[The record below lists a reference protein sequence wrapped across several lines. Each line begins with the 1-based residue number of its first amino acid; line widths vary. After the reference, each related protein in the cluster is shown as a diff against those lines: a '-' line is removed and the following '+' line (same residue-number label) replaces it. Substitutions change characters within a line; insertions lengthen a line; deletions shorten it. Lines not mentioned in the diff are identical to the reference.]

1 MSRLENKVAIITG
14 AGSGIGRASA
24 LRFASEGAAVV
35 VADLNTETAQAVSD
49 EIIKHGGQ
57 ALALAID
64 VSDEEKLQEMIDT
77 TLSHF
82 GKIDVLFNNATDTDP
97 VMSKKDSNFFTFDSE
112 VFHHRMQTN
121 VLGGV
126 LASKFALPHMLER
139 GSGCILFTSSSS
151 SLRGEVAQFSYGATK
166 AAVNWYVQ
174 SIAATF
180 GKQGIRCN
188 GIVPGVIRTPAMER
202 WANEEMKE
210 AFLDIHNSP
219 RLGLPDDIA
228 SMALFLASDE
238 ASYINGSLF
247 NVDGGINCS
256 TPMVPVVRKL
266 LTTS

>member
-1 MSRLENKVAIITG
+1 MTRLNNKVAIITG
-14 AGSGIGRASA
+14 AGSGIGKASA
-24 LRFASEGAAVV
+24 IMFAKEGANVIVTDINEESA
-35 VADLNTETAQAVSD
+35 NNVS
-49 EIIKHGGQ
+49 EYINQQGGNSI
-57 ALALAID
+57 ALHVD
-64 VSDEEKLQEMIDT
+64 VSQEKQLQEMIDT
-77 TLSHF
+77 TIKHF
-82 GKIDVLFNNATDTDP
+82 EKIDILFNNATNTDP
-97 VMSKKDSNFFTFDSE
+97 EMSKKDSSFFTFDAE

-126 LASKFALPHMLER
+126 LASKMAMPHMLKR
-139 GSGCILFTSSSS
+139 NSGSILFTSSSS

-202 WANEEMKE
+202 WANDEMKE
-210 AFLDIHNSP
+210 AFLEIHNSP

-228 SMALFLASDE
+228 SMALFLASEE

-247 NVDGGINCS
+247 KVDGGINAS

-266 LTTS
+266 LT

>member
-1 MSRLENKVAIITG
+1 MGRIENKVAIITG

-24 LRFASEGAAVV
+24 LRFAREGATVV
-35 VADLNTETAQAVSD
+35 VADLNATTAQAVAD
-49 EIIKHGGQ
+49 EIKSAGGKAI
-57 ALALAID
+57 ALTVD
-64 VSDEEKLQEMIDT
+64 VSKEDQLQDMIT
-77 TLSHF
+77 TTIKTF
-82 GKIDVLFNNATDTDP
+82 GYLDVLFNNATNTDSE
-97 VMSKKDSNFFTFDSE
+97 MSRRDSNFFTFDSE

-126 LASKFALPHMLER
+126 FAAKFAIPHMLER
-139 GSGCILFTSSSS
+139 REGCILFTSSSS

-188 GIVPGVIRTPAMER
+188 GIIPGIIRTPAMEN
-202 WANEEMKE
+202 WANVEMKK

-228 SMALFLASDE
+228 NMALFLASCE
-238 ASYINGSLF
+238 AEYINGSLF
-247 NVDGGINCS
+247 QVDGGINCS
-256 TPMVPVVRKL
+256 TPMAPVVRKYL
-266 LTTS
+266 S

>member
-1 MSRLENKVAIITG
+1 MGRINNKVAIITG
-14 AGSGIGRASA
+14 GGSGIGRASA
-24 LRFASEGAAVV
+24 LRFASEGATVV
-35 VADLNTETAQAVSD
+35 VADLNAETAQAVAN
-49 EIIKHGGQ
+49 EITAANGQ
-57 ALALAID
+57 ALAMTID
-64 VSDEEKLQEMIDT
+64 VADEEQLQHMVT
-77 TLSHF
+77 TTINTF
-82 GKIDVLFNNATDTDP
+82 GHLDVLFNNATNTDP
-97 VMSKKDSNFFTFDSE
+97 VMSKKDSNFFTFDAE

-126 LASKFALPHMLER
+126 LAAKFAMPHMLER
-139 GSGCILFTSSSS
+139 GDGCILFTSSSS
-151 SLRGEVAQFSYGATK
+151 SLHGEVAQFSYGATK

-202 WANEEMKE
+202 WANEEMKQ

-238 ASYINGSLF
+238 AVYINGSLF
-247 NVDGGINCS
+247 QVDGGINCS
-256 TPMVPVVRKL
+256 TPMVPVVRKYL
-266 LTTS
+266 S